1 MRLLLLII
9 VLVACCIIFEVELGI
24 ALIIVGVCFLS
35 VAGFDAKLGCLGRI
49 IDIILLI
56 IGTALIIAG
65 FCSM

>member
-24 ALIIVGVCFLS
+24 ILVIVGFCLWS
-35 VAGFDAKLGCLGRI
+35 AAGFDAMFGCLGRI

-56 IGTALIIAG
+56 IGAALIIAG
-65 FCSM
+65 ICSM